1 MKMTQF
7 YLVGEVPVKM
17 IRHPEG
23 TTVLEAFNRRTGRFE
38 TNSRYYSM
46 IRRDDTGMVREV
58 TSEEFVQAVERL
70 QALQLA

>member
-1 MKMTQF
+1 MTQF

-17 IRHPEG
+17 IRHTEG

-58 TSEEFVQAVERL
+58 TSEEFVHAVERL
-70 QALQLA
+70 QVLQLI

>member
-1 MKMTQF
+1 MTQF

-46 IRRDDTGMVREV
+46 IRRDDTGMVREM
-58 TSEEFVQAVERL
+58 TSEEFVQVVERL
-70 QALQLA
+70 QALQPA

>member
-1 MKMTQF
+1 MTQF

-23 TTVLEAFNRRTGRFE
+23 TTVLEAFNRHTGRFE
-38 TNSRYYSM
+38 MNSRHYSM

-58 TSEEFVQAVERL
+58 TSEEFMQAIERL
-70 QALQLA
+70 QALQVA

>member
-1 MKMTQF
+1 MTQF

-17 IRHPEG
+17 IRHADG

-46 IRRDDTGMVREV
+46 IRRDDTGMVQEV
-58 TSEEFVQAVERL
+58 TPEEFVRSVKRL
-70 QALQLA
+70 QALQVA

>member
-1 MKMTQF
+1 MTQF

-17 IRHPEG
+17 VRQTEG

-46 IRRDDTGMVREV
+46 IRRDDTGLVREV
-58 TSEEFVQAVERL
+58 TPEEFSQAVERL
-70 QALQLA
+70 QVLQLV